1 MAKKRKKRWLKIIIL
16 VVAVLVV
23 AGLVAGNLSQN
34 KDKSIEVLM
43 VKAQRG
49 RLVQTVPG
57 TGRVQ
62 PEIQVK
68 ISANVSGEITGIYV
82 EEGDRVKKG
91 DLLVSLDR
99 ERYEAAMEQAQSSLK
114 SAEAALE
121 KSKSELGRVEEL
133 NQRGMAS
140 QADLEAA
147 RADFLYRSAEVERS
161 QAYLKQAR
169 DDLAKTSI
177 YAPMDGIIS
186 LLNKEPGEMALGAQ
200 FQQDIIMIVADMS
213 KMEVEVEVDESDIVD
228 VALGDTA
235 TVEIDAYP
243 DTTFR
248 GVVREIAHTATTR
261 GYGTAEEITN
271 FVVKIRLLDVP
282 KGIRPGMSATAD
294 IITEIREDALYVP
307 IQCVVMKPPLKEAGE
322 PGEESSKAD
331 SVKSRVPAKKPDR
344 SAEELSEAVF
354 KVTENVARQ
363 IPVVTGI
370 SSDTDIE
377 IISGL
382 TEGDEV
388 VSGPFRTLTMRLKDG
403 DSVRAKKDKA
413 GEKGGRGERS
423 A

>member
-62 PEIQVK
+62 PEIQVQ

-161 QAYLKQAR
+161 
-169 DDLAKTSI
+169 
-177 YAPMDGIIS
+177 
-186 LLNKEPGEMALGAQ
+186 
-200 FQQDIIMIVADMS
+200 
-213 KMEVEVEVDESDIVD
+213 
-228 VALGDTA
+228 
-235 TVEIDAYP
+235 
-243 DTTFR
+243 
-248 GVVREIAHTATTR
+248 
-261 GYGTAEEITN
+261 
-271 FVVKIRLLDVP
+271 
-282 KGIRPGMSATAD
+282 
-294 IITEIREDALYVP
+294 
-307 IQCVVMKPPLKEAGE
+307 
-322 PGEESSKAD
+322 
-331 SVKSRVPAKKPDR
+331 
-344 SAEELSEAVF
+344 
-354 KVTENVARQ
+354 
-363 IPVVTGI
+363 
-370 SSDTDIE
+370 
-377 IISGL
+377 
-382 TEGDEV
+382 
-388 VSGPFRTLTMRLKDG
+388 
-403 DSVRAKKDKA
+403 
-413 GEKGGRGERS
+413 
-423 A
+423 